1 MQLKHILALAV
12 LLYGI
17 PVDAAVRR
25 CERCSPSSMQ
35 QSALSLPIGE
45 HNIYSLSTNTMLAF
59 SVTQSGVQPRSVV
72 EIASD
77 QSENLTAVTKRA
89 DPIDVNPDLAIQF
102 KDAVD
107 FFVET
112 AGTMKLVDDVNAS
125 ELGLSPGDGR
135 SVTDF
140 AMDWAMRRRVADAV
154 SRHGSSIWSQFTSG
168 VNSFF
173 SQSDA
178 TIEITLH
185 FSDGSTAKFRIRQNS
200 ATAEYSEDDYSAPD
214 GQPVIPRNASS
225 YGGSSYR
232 FNRDRDLN
240 WMLEHWMRMGI
251 PVVYGGSSVTYSCT
265 WDGVTLRCKPR

>member
-1 MQLKHILALAV
+1 MHLKHILVILA
-12 LLYGI
+12 LLYGM

-25 CERCSPSSMQ
+25 CERCSPASMQ
-35 QSALSLPIGE
+35 QNALSLPVGE
-45 HNIYSLSTNTMLAF
+45 HHIYSLSTNTILAF
-59 SVTQSGVQPRSVV
+59 SVTQSGVQPRSVTG
-72 EIASD
+72 IASQQD
-77 QSENLTAVTKRA
+77 ENLTAVTKRA
-89 DPIDVNPDLAIQF
+89 DPIAVDPDLAIQF

-112 AGTMKLVDDVNAS
+112 AGTMKLVDDVNAN
-125 ELGLSPGDGR
+125 ELRLSPEDGR

-140 AMDWAMRRRVADAV
+140 AMDWAMRRRVAEAV

-168 VNSFF
+168 INSFF

-185 FSDGSTAKFRIRQNS
+185 FADGSTAKFRIRQNS
-200 ATAEYSEDDYSAPD
+200 STAEYSEDDYSAPD
-214 GQPVIPRNASS
+214 GQPVIPRNSSS

-232 FNRDRDLN
+232 FNRERDLN

-251 PVVYGGSSVTYSCT
+251 PVTHGGTTVTYSCT
-265 WDGVTLRCKPR
+265 WDGETLRCKPR